1 MAIILGRLNN
11 METTNLSKIR
21 REKMLNTIN
30 EIKKNVSDEETLNNL
45 SLIENELTKKK
56 YGLIWEEHE
65 ERVDKELETQIPT
78 FEDVKKK
85 QFKIDN
91 EKYNFLLEG
100 DNLHSLYLLE
110 KTHKSK
116 IDVIYIDPPYNTG
129 SKDFIYNDVYI
140 DSEDGY
146 KHSKWLSFME
156 KRLKIAKNLLSNNGV
171 LFISIDDNELYQLKL
186 LCDDIFGE
194 NNFVANIVV
203 ESGGAFGAKTSH
215 KDKTIFKVKDY
226 VLVYTKDNN
235 CNCKRQPLYDKA
247 NEPFDPRY
255 NFYIENGKKMP
266 LIDFFRNNES
276 ISKEFQKYNLTVDKK
291 NISKLML
298 INDNFNDIMLNK
310 ISKNIFKDSQFTL
323 NIPKEIVDEFNS
335 KEIVEYK
342 KYLLMKTQNGNIRH
356 LQSFYDVLTQNDECV
371 SEFSRSV
378 LRGDLWK
385 NFVKDMGNV
394 AKEGNIEFKN
404 GKKPIR
410 LIMQLI
416 KWANIEDAI
425 VLDFFAGSG
434 STAHAVLE
442 LNKIDKGNRKFIICT
457 NNENG
462 ICEEVTYKRLKN
474 LKKDYNYNL
483 KYYITSYVPRLNS
496 DEENLSKNLMVNIK
510 NLIQLENGIEID
522 DKVVR
527 VILTE
532 EEIDKFTTNDKELD
546 ECEKLYISSDILL
559 TSKQSKIFNDYNI
572 ELFIIPE
579 YYFEDEIREV
589 A

>member
-1 MAIILGRLNN
+1 
-11 METTNLSKIR
+11 
-21 REKMLNTIN
+21 
-30 EIKKNVSDEETLNNL
+30 
-45 SLIENELTKKK
+45 
-56 YGLIWEEHE
+56 
-65 ERVDKELETQIPT
+65 
-78 FEDVKKK
+78 
-85 QFKIDN
+85 
-91 EKYNFLLEG
+91 
-100 DNLHSLYLLE
+100 
-110 KTHKSK
+110 
-116 IDVIYIDPPYNTG
+116 
-129 SKDFIYNDVYI
+129 
-140 DSEDGY
+140 
-146 KHSKWLSFME
+146 
-156 KRLKIAKNLLSNNGV
+156 
-171 LFISIDDNELYQLKL
+171 
-186 LCDDIFGE
+186 
-194 NNFVANIVV
+194 
-203 ESGGAFGAKTSH
+203 
-215 KDKTIFKVKDY
+215 
-226 VLVYTKDNN
+226 
-235 CNCKRQPLYDKA
+235 
-247 NEPFDPRY
+247 
-255 NFYIENGKKMP
+255 
-266 LIDFFRNNES
+266 
-276 ISKEFQKYNLTVDKK
+276 
-291 NISKLML
+291 
-298 INDNFNDIMLNK
+298 
-310 ISKNIFKDSQFTL
+310 
-323 NIPKEIVDEFNS
+323 
-335 KEIVEYK
+335 
-342 KYLLMKTQNGNIRH
+342 MKTQNGNIRH

>member
-1 MAIILGRLNN
+1 
-11 METTNLSKIR
+11 
-21 REKMLNTIN
+21 
-30 EIKKNVSDEETLNNL
+30 
-45 SLIENELTKKK
+45 
-56 YGLIWEEHE
+56 
-65 ERVDKELETQIPT
+65 
-78 FEDVKKK
+78 
-85 QFKIDN
+85 
-91 EKYNFLLEG
+91 
-100 DNLHSLYLLE
+100 
-110 KTHKSK
+110 
-116 IDVIYIDPPYNTG
+116 
-129 SKDFIYNDVYI
+129 
-140 DSEDGY
+140 
-146 KHSKWLSFME
+146 
-156 KRLKIAKNLLSNNGV
+156 
-171 LFISIDDNELYQLKL
+171 
-186 LCDDIFGE
+186 
-194 NNFVANIVV
+194 
-203 ESGGAFGAKTSH
+203 
-215 KDKTIFKVKDY
+215 
-226 VLVYTKDNN
+226 
-235 CNCKRQPLYDKA
+235 
-247 NEPFDPRY
+247 
-255 NFYIENGKKMP
+255 
-266 LIDFFRNNES
+266 
-276 ISKEFQKYNLTVDKK
+276 
-291 NISKLML
+291 ML